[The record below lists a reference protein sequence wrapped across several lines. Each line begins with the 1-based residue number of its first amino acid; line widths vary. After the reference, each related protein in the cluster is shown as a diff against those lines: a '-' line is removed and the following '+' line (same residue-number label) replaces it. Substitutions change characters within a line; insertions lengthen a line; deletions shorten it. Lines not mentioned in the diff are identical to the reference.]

1 VEIKRKVSFSYEFI
15 RNLIANKFTTTA
27 ALQINQ
33 ILRQG
38 SLVLVSVLLAKSG
51 LSTPSIGLFESLLFI
66 GTTVSFF
73 WMNALLQGTLAQYA
87 SDERSKKAEV
97 KFNIFLIF
105 NILSIIIFIILYF
118 FKSQLLSFFVGQTTL
133 PYFNLYCI
141 YLLLNLPPIVLES
154 FWAVED
160 IPLPILA
167 YSIVSHL
174 FLPLAIAVPIWAG
187 YDLGYSISAMICV
200 AAIRY
205 IWLIFNIL
213 QNNNFIVNVK
223 IIQSFLWLSLPLIG
237 YSFIGG
243 FITAFSSWI
252 VNWFYQGDL
261 QQFAI
266 FRYGAREFPLTLALV
281 TGLSTGI
288 VPVLVK
294 KKDGETTNFTL
305 NTEGVDIL
313 KTKSRR
319 LSHIL
324 FPISMVLM
332 LTSKWLFPLVFNPV
346 FKESANIFN
355 IFLLL
360 LISRVLFPQ
369 SILLAL
375 KETKTM
381 LWISIAETILIVLL
395 SFIFIFPLGTEGVVW
410 ATVAGYTFEK
420 IALMVFLKRKYGI
433 NWATYTDVKVFLAYS
448 FLLILTYILSLI

>member
-1 VEIKRKVSFSYEFI
+1 MEIKRKAPCSCEFI
-15 RNLIANKFTTTA
+15 RNLIANKFATTT

-38 SLVLVSVLLAKSG
+38 SLVLVSVLLAKSK
-51 LSTPSIGLFESLLFI
+51 LSTQTIGVFESLLFI
-66 GTTVSFF
+66 GTTVTFF

-87 SDERSKKAEV
+87 AAKGDEKKQI

-105 NILSIIIFIILYF
+105 NILSIILFGILYF
-118 FKSQLLSFFVGQTTL
+118 FKNSLIPVFIGQTSL
-133 PYFNLYCI
+133 PYFDLYCV

-160 IPLPILA
+160 TPLSILA
-167 YSIVSHL
+167 YSIVSHV
-174 FLPLAIAVPIWAG
+174 FLPIAIILPIWLG
-187 YDLGYSISAMICV
+187 YDLGYSISAMIAL

-205 IWLIFNIL
+205 IWLIINIL
-213 QNNNFIVNVK
+213 QNNNFTLDAK
-223 IIQSFLWLSLPLIG
+223 IIYSFLGLSLPLIG

-243 FITAFSSWI
+243 FTGAFSSWM
-252 VNWFYQGDL
+252 VNWFHHGDL
-261 QQFAI
+261 QQFAL

-281 TGLSTGI
+281 TGLSNAL
-288 VPVLVK
+288 VPVLA
-294 KKDGETTNFTL
+294 KDVANKFAT
-305 NTEGVDIL
+305 TEGVEIL
-313 KTKSRR
+313 KIKSRR

-324 FPISMVLM
+324 FPISIVLM
-332 LTSKWLFPLVFNPV
+332 LTSKWLFPLVFNPI
-346 FKESANIFN
+346 FKESASIFN

-381 LWISIAETILIVLL
+381 LWISILETTLIVLL
-395 SFIFIFPLGTEGVVW
+395 SFLLIFSLGTEGVVW

-420 IALMVFLKRKYGI
+420 IALMAFLKRKYKL
-433 NWATYTDVKVFLAYS
+433 NWATYTDTKVFLGYTV
-448 FLLILTYILSLI
+448 LLILTYFFSLIL

>member
-1 VEIKRKVSFSYEFI
+1 MQKSHIV
-15 RNLIANKFTTTA
+15 NKFATTTA

-38 SLVLVSVLLAKSG
+38 SLILVSILLAKSG
-51 LSTPSIGLFESLLFI
+51 LSTQTIGIFESLLYI

-73 WMNALLQGTLAQYA
+73 WMNALLQGTLALYA
-87 SDERSKKAEV
+87 SAEMPKKAQV

-105 NILSIIIFIILYF
+105 NILSILIFIILYF
-118 FKSQLLSFFVGQTTL
+118 FQKQLLPFFIGQATL
-133 PYFNLYCI
+133 PYFDLYCI

-154 FWAVED
+154 LWAVED
-160 IPLPILA
+160 TPLSILA

-174 FLPLAIAVPIWAG
+174 FLPLAIVVPIWLG
-187 YDLGYSISAMICV
+187 YDLGYSISAMIMV
-200 AAIRY
+200 AVIRY

-213 QNNNFIVNVK
+213 QNKNFIIDVK
-223 IIQSFLWLSLPLIG
+223 IIQSFLWLSLPLMG
-237 YSFIGG
+237 YSFLGG
-243 FITAFSSWI
+243 FTIAFSSWI

-261 QQFAI
+261 HQFAL

-288 VPVLVK
+288 VPVLA
-294 KKDGETTNFTL
+294 KDVANKFAT
-305 NTEGVDIL
+305 TEGLDAL
-313 KTKSRR
+313 KSKSRR

-332 LTSKWLFPLVFNPV
+332 LTSKWFFPLVFNPI
-346 FKESANIFN
+346 FKESAGIFN

-381 LWISIAETILIVLL
+381 LWISIVETILIVLL
-395 SFIFIFPLGTEGVVW
+395 SFLLIFPLGTEGAVW
-410 ATVAGYTFEK
+410 AIVAGYTFEK
-420 IALMVFLKRKYGI
+420 ITLMVFLKRKHDISWRDYM
-433 NWATYTDVKVFLAYS
+433 DVKVFLLYS
-448 FLLILTYILSLI
+448 FLLITSYFICSL